1 MFLFEG
7 RECVSA
13 GVEKGQGVRAA
24 IAKEMFHQVSGVEI
38 VLSIVIVVM
47 MIIIGVVV
55 CDSVIIII
63 IFASEPAD
71 SASHPNFLHQ
81 AFRMH

>member
-7 RECVSA
+7 RECASA

-24 IAKEMFHQVSGVEI
+24 IAKEMFVQVSCVEI

-47 MIIIGVVV
+47 MIIIGVV

-71 SASHPNFLHQ
+71 SSSHPNFLHQ